1 MSERKSRREIDKA
14 IKHLMA
20 YTGPNGEWV
29 GRWEQVQADLLGPLA
44 DKLEV
49 SVEELEEFFYSGP
62 YSHMVIGFS
71 FEEYATAL
79 WDNEQRNLIEAYLA
93 HRGWREG
100 TAGRRYLRALGE
112 SELGFWEITAVKP
125 GAYADI
131 RPYGTH
137 DEPIRVKE
145 KAATESLHRWDGL
158 VARVL
163 YSGKTPTFS
172 GAMLPLPPELAARVQ
187 RVLSAIP
194 EETEQLMQEL
204 LEQGEIDRIP
214 DNLDEIVRQTQDSE
228 LAGVAFLIWAMD
240 VYLQATRPP
249 PILQNRDAESIV
261 PTRVRLPLRGNLADI
276 TLALDASP
284 VLHREPESLCWT
296 WFPEDDEDS
305 QLVEPVSVLGHIAL
319 AETALEL
326 ETNSVERADRGTVL
340 LNVLLGDLVGSP
352 LTVHENLERMA
363 DSSDQPIPAPDIP
376 VEAQAAL
383 TAQLTHHY
391 RNTLDEP
398 IPMLKGLSPRECAA
412 DPTLRGE
419 VVAWLKHLENAS
431 GRGPGVNYDFSW
443 MWAELNLE
451 RE

>member
-1 MSERKSRREIDKA
+1 
-14 IKHLMA
+14 
-20 YTGPNGEWV
+20 
-29 GRWEQVQADLLGPLA
+29 
-44 DKLEV
+44 
-49 SVEELEEFFYSGP
+49 
-62 YSHMVIGFS
+62 
-71 FEEYATAL
+71 
-79 WDNEQRNLIEAYLA
+79 
-93 HRGWREG
+93 
-100 TAGRRYLRALGE
+100 
-112 SELGFWEITAVKP
+112 
-125 GAYADI
+125 
-131 RPYGTH
+131 
-137 DEPIRVKE
+137 
-145 KAATESLHRWDGL
+145 
-158 VARVL
+158 
-163 YSGKTPTFS
+163 
-172 GAMLPLPPELAARVQ
+172 
-187 RVLSAIP
+187 
-194 EETEQLMQEL
+194 
-204 LEQGEIDRIP
+204 
-214 DNLDEIVRQTQDSE
+214 
-228 LAGVAFLIWAMD
+228 
-240 VYLQATRPP
+240 
-249 PILQNRDAESIV
+249 
-261 PTRVRLPLRGNLADI
+261 
-276 TLALDASP
+276 
-284 VLHREPESLCWT
+284 
-296 WFPEDDEDS
+296 DS